1 LKKVLVLAA
10 GVIVAAAFNGTA
22 DAARWNGVVVA
33 KDAKRKAVVTV
44 SRGSVR
50 TVRAPAKFR
59 RLRVGQR
66 VAVTARALPDG
77 TFAAAV
83 VRGQG
88 RVTRVRFRGVVVR
101 HDRRAGRLILS
112 AGSSVFAA
120 RMTGRSPASANPD
133 SGLKPGDKV
142 AVDGDVGG
150 GSLKAGDVDEIGHAD
165 VLELEGIF
173 LYTTKEGFDLA
184 VPPRARPRRRA
195 RRHARAAVQ
204 GRRPDR
210 GSRSRRR

>member
-1 LKKVLVLAA
+1 MKKVLVLAV
-10 GVIVAAAFNGTA
+10 GVMLAAAFSGTA
-22 DAARWNGVVVA
+22 DAARWSGVVVA

-66 VAVTARALPDG
+66 VVVAARALPDG

-120 RMTGRSPASANPD
+120 RMAGRTPAAANPD
-133 SGLKPGDKV
+133 SGLQPGDKV
-142 AVDGDVGG
+142 AVGAEIGN
-150 GSLKAGDVDEIGHAD
+150 GSLKAGDVDE
-165 VLELEGIF
+165 
-173 LYTTKEGFDLA
+173 TA
-184 VPPRARPRRRA
+184 V
-195 RRHARAAVQ
+195 VEIKL
-204 GRRPDR
+204 
-210 GSRSRRR
+210 